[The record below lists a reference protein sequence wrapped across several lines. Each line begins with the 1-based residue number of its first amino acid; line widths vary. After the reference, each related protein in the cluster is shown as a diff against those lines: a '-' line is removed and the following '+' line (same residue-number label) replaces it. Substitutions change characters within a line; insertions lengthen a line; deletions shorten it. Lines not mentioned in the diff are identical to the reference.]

1 LLSERRIKMAVYRFY
16 GLIDVEIEADTEE
29 EALAE
34 FDDCM
39 DDIVASSVD
48 CELIEE

>member
-1 LLSERRIKMAVYRFY
+1 MAVYRFY
-16 GLIDVEIEADTEE
+16 GLIDVEIEADTRED
-29 EALAE
+29 ALVE